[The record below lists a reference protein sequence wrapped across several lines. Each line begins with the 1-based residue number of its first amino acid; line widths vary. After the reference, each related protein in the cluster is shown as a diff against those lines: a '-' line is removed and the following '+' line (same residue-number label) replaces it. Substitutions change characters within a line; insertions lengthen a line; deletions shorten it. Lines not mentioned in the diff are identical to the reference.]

1 MRIADLDEIKGALA
15 GLDLLPAIEAGF
27 VAYSEG
33 RANVPPVGEL
43 LMPTGEV
50 HIKYGCIEGDP
61 YYVIKVASGFFSKP
75 TLGLPSAN
83 GMMLLFSRETGEPVA
98 ILLDQGYL
106 TDVRTAVAGA
116 IGAKYLAPRTVERIG
131 VLGTGAQARLQLE
144 YLMPVVDCREVL
156 VCGRATDRL
165 AACAGDLEAM
175 GFLVR
180 TTTAPADLG
189 PACNLIVT
197 TTAAH
202 EPLIHAADLRPGTH
216 ISAIGSDT
224 PEKQELATA
233 VLARADL
240 VVADSIPQCR
250 LRGEIFKAMA
260 AGVLDEDG
268 LIEIGS
274 VVAGTAAGRTADDQI
289 TVFDST
295 GVAVQDIMI
304 ARGVL
309 EALGAAGSSS

>member
-1 MRIADLDEIKGALA
+1 MHFADLDEIKGAPA

-33 RANVPPVGEL
+33 RANVPPVAEL
-43 LMPTGEV
+43 LMDRGEV

-61 YYVIKVASGFFSKP
+61 YYVIKVASGFFSNAA
-75 TLGLPSAN
+75 LGLPSGN
-83 GMMLLFSRETGEPVA
+83 GMMLLFSQETGEPAAV
-98 ILLDQGYL
+98 LLDQGHL

-131 VLGTGAQARLQLE
+131 LLGTGVQARLQLE
-144 YLMPVVDCREVL
+144 YLLPVVDCRDVL
-156 VCGRATDRL
+156 VCGRTPDHL
-165 AACAGDLEAM
+165 AACAGDLKGM
-175 GFLVR
+175 GFRVQ
-180 TTTAPADLG
+180 TTTAPVDLG

-197 TTAAH
+197 TTAATA
-202 EPLIHAADLRPGTH
+202 PLIHAADLRPGTH
-216 ISAIGSDT
+216 VSAIGSDT
-224 PEKQELATA
+224 PEKQELETA

-250 LRGEIFKAMA
+250 LRGEIFKAME
-260 AGVLDEDG
+260 AGVLVEDG
-268 LIEIGS
+268 LVEIGS
-274 VVAGTAAGRTADDQI
+274 IVAGDASGRTADDQI

-304 ARGVL
+304 ARGVY
-309 EALGAAGSSS
+309 EALAGGG